1 MIKVEIGKDP
11 IDKALK
17 IFKRKFDRVGVIKE
31 LKRRKEF
38 KKKSV
43 VRRGEIKK
51 AIYVEKTFYSQND

>member
-31 LKRRKEF
+31 VKKRKEF

-43 VRRGEIKK
+43 VRREEIKK

>member
-1 MIKVEIGKDP
+1 MIKIEIGKDP

-17 IFKRKFDRVGVIKE
+17 IFKRKFDRVGVVKE
-31 LKRRKEF
+31 LKKRKEF

-43 VRRGEIKK
+43 VRREEIKK

>member
-31 LKRRKEF
+31 LKKRKEF

-43 VRRGEIKK
+43 CSI
-51 AIYVEKTFYSQND
+51 SS

>member
-17 IFKRKFDRVGVIKE
+17 IFKRKFDRVGVVKE
-31 LKRRKEF
+31 LKKRKEF

-43 VRRGEIKK
+43 VRREEIKK

>member
-1 MIKVEIGKDP
+1 MNKVEIGKDP

-31 LKRRKEF
+31 LKKRKEF

-43 VRRGEIKK
+43 VRREEIKK

>member
-31 LKRRKEF
+31 LKKRKEF
-38 KKKSV
+38 KKKSD
-43 VRRGEIKK
+43 VRREEIKK
-51 AIYVEKTFYSQND
+51 AINVEKTFHSQND

>member
-11 IDKALK
+11 FDKALK
-17 IFKRKFDRVGVIKE
+17 IFKRKVDRIGVIKE
-31 LKRRKEF
+31 LRKRKEF

-43 VRRGEIKK
+43 VRREEIKK

>member
-43 VRRGEIKK
+43 VRREEIKK

>member
-31 LKRRKEF
+31 LKKRKEF
-38 KKKSV
+38 KKKCV
-43 VRRGEIKK
+43 VRREEIKK

>member
-31 LKRRKEF
+31 LKKRKEF

-43 VRRGEIKK
+43 VRREEIKK

>member
-17 IFKRKFDRVGVIKE
+17 IFKRKFDRVGVIKD
-31 LKRRKEF
+31 LKKRKEF

-43 VRRGEIKK
+43 VRREEIKK

>member
-1 MIKVEIGKDP
+1 MIKVELGKDP

-31 LKRRKEF
+31 LRNRKEF

-43 VRRGEIKK
+43 VRREEIKK
-51 AIYVEKTFYSQND
+51 AIYVEKNFLSPKD